1 MDRGESV
8 DPATTQGRIQNF
20 QKRGRGGGGGAA
32 HYERRRRKIPMEI
45 WRILPQ
51 KVLKISV
58 SEMTISSI
66 LRQISYSFN
75 RIRDV
80 FVKK

>member
-8 DPATTQGRIQNF
+8 DLTTTQGRRTQDF
-20 QKRGRGGGGGAA
+20 QKRGREHITNAEGARFLDPR
-32 HYERRRRKIPMEI
+32 EVWGM
-45 WRILPQ
+45 LPQ

-58 SEMTISSI
+58 SEMVISSI

-75 RIRDV
+75 RIRDMIL
-80 FVKK
+80 